1 MKTITSGQNEL
12 IKEVKALKSRKFR
25 EEKGL
30 FFIEGLKFVREALN
44 ENADI
49 VRVFVSEQFAGSD
62 RGKAFL
68 SQEIQ
73 ENHLRT
79 SKRKQENRPHASEDR
94 THASIVLV
102 PDRLFSELSDTQSPQ
117 GILAVLKS
125 KISSIH
131 DLLDAGSL
139 FIVLDSLQDPGN
151 MGTIIRTADA
161 SGFAGIVVSEGSVD
175 VYNPKVLRSTM
186 GSVFRVP
193 VAYCDNLEEVMRIFR
208 SKGITIYAAHL
219 SGRINCFE
227 ADLSENAAV
236 IIGNESGGIRDA
248 LLPFVDILVKIPMV
262 GNAESL
268 NASVAAAIFM
278 YESVRQRMVK

>member
-1 MKTITSGQNEL
+1 MKTITSGQNAFV
-12 IKEVKALKSRKFR
+12 KEVKALKNRKFR

-44 ENADI
+44 ENAEI
-49 VRVFVSEQFAGSD
+49 VRAFVSEQFAGSD

-68 SQEIQ
+68 SSLQA
-73 ENHLRT
+73 
-79 SKRKQENRPHASEDR
+79 NRPRVSVVSL
-94 THASIVLV
+94 T
-102 PDRLFSELSDTQSPQ
+102 DRLFRELSDTQSPQ
-117 GILAVLKS
+117 GILAVVKS

-131 DLLDAGSL
+131 DLLDGGSL

-151 MGTIIRTADA
+151 MGAIIRTADA
-161 SGFAGIVVSEGSVD
+161 SGFAGIVVSKGSVD

-186 GSVFRVP
+186 GSIFRVP
-193 VAYCDNLEEVMRIFR
+193 VAYCDNLEDVLQVFR

-219 SGRINCFE
+219 SGGINCFE
-227 ADLSENAAV
+227 AELSESAAV
-236 IIGNESGGIRDA
+236 IIGNESGGIRDS
-248 LLPFVDILVKIPMV
+248 LLLFVDKLVKIPMV

-278 YESVRQRMVK
+278 YESVRQRMAKMET